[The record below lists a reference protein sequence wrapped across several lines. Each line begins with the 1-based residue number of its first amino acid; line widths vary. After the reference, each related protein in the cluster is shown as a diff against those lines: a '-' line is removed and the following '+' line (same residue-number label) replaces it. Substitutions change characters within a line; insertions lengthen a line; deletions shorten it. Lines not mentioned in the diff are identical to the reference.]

1 MSQRVRVGVLK
12 AGCLGSLPLLEF
24 LVDERAD
31 RTDVEVL
38 VAGSGAKLGVVQ
50 CEATA
55 TWLISQNPS
64 FIVFSGPAQ
73 QAPGPTRARTL
84 LVEAGIP
91 TVVLS
96 DGPARSLAKDLEARG
111 IGYIIVDADAMIGA
125 RREFLDPVEMALFNA
140 NMIKVLAVTGVLPVI
155 TSTID
160 GLIQSVKR
168 GQPLTLPRLVVT
180 KELAV
185 NASGLTNPYARA
197 QALAAYEVAKCAASV
212 DSAACF
218 QVKDW
223 TKYLPLVASG
233 HELLTAAAKL
243 ADAARDLEKAGDS
256 LVRRPHYADGS
267 PGVKRKLMEKP
278 QRVDGYDL

>member
-168 GQPLTLPRLVVT
+168 GQPFSVC
-180 KELAV
+180 
-185 NASGLTNPYARA
+185 SG
-197 QALAAYEVAKCAASV
+197 
-212 DSAACF
+212 
-218 QVKDW
+218 
-223 TKYLPLVASG
+223 
-233 HELLTAAAKL
+233 
-243 ADAARDLEKAGDS
+243 
-256 LVRRPHYADGS
+256 
-267 PGVKRKLMEKP
+267 
-278 QRVDGYDL
+278 